1 MRTSCAAWCLG
12 EPMKEACVNC
22 KHKNGCL
29 RRDAA
34 IFFLF
39 IATGRDYMV
48 PEARESMNIRPSCDH
63 WAPVEP
69 TE

>member
-1 MRTSCAAWCLG
+1 
-12 EPMKEACVNC
+12 MKESCVNC
-22 KHKNGCL
+22 KHRNGCL

-48 PEARESMNIRPSCDH
+48 PEARESMNIRPSCDQ
-63 WAPVEP
+63 WAPQEQP
-69 TE
+69 